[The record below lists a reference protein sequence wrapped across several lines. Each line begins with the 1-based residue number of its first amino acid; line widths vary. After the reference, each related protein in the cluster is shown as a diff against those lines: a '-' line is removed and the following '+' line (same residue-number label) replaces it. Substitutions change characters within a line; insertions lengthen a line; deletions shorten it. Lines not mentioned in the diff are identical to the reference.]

1 VTKPPE
7 SSGNGRGPR
16 GHYARGNPGGPGRPS
31 RAIESDYLRTL
42 ADACPPDTWRAIC
55 ERAVEQA
62 RDGDAKARDW
72 LAGHLLGVPRGEVRA
87 LTELAAHEAAGYDP
101 VASRAADFRRTSKL
115 DELIARI

>member
-1 VTKPPE
+1 MGKPSE
-7 SSGNGRGPR
+7 ASGNGRGPR
-16 GHYARGNPGGPGRPS
+16 GHYAPGNPGGPGRPP

-42 ADACPPDTWRAIC
+42 ADACPPDTWREIC
-55 ERAVEQA
+55 DRAVEQA

-72 LAGHLLGVPRGEVRA
+72 LAGHLLGLPRAEVRA

-115 DELIARI
+115 DELLAQI